1 MARIVEEARKLSKT
15 ALGGI
20 FENLVLENH
29 ICVNGIVA
37 PKKSRK
43 TVQRLFFDTQKEVTL
58 FKKLHQNLFI
68 MEDSFAA
75 LCLHLKQMQAFSDEK
90 IKLKFKMVNR

>member
-20 FENLVLENH
+20 LENLVLENH
-29 ICVNGIVA
+29 ISVNGIVA

-43 TVQRLFFDTQKEVTL
+43 PVQRLFFDTPKEVTL
-58 FKKLHQNLFI
+58 FKKLHQNLLI

-75 LCLHLKQMQAFSDEK
+75 LCLHLKQMQLFSNEK